1 MNPDIDTSSRTHI
14 NWRKIEETWRQI
26 WDKEKIFYAEINSK
40 KKYYVTVAYPY
51 PNSPQHVGHGRT
63 YTLADVHARYMRMK
77 GYNVL
82 FPMGFHYTGT
92 PIVAMSQRIEAMD
105 KELIETFRK
114 IYGISDEIISGFTNP
129 LSIAKFFHNEIKQGM
144 KEMGYSIDW
153 RREFTTID
161 EGYSKFISW
170 QFRTLQRKGLIVKG
184 SHPVGWCPKDQN
196 PVSQHDTIGDVEPE
210 ITEYIL
216 YKFKFQDF
224 QIPTATLRPET
235 IFGVTNLWINP
246 DLKYVKAKVNNEIWL
261 MTYEAANKLKFQ
273 NYEVSIMEDL
283 MGNELV
289 GEFVSDQIRGSKIPI
304 FPASFVDPQNGTGIV
319 MSVPAH
325 APYDFQ
331 ALEDLKGI
339 QDHRIKNIA
348 EVINPITIIAS
359 NNFEYDRLPPAQQIM
374 ADFAIKDQADSR
386 LDEVTKKLYSIEF
399 YNGIMLAMAGEFSGM
414 TVKVARD
421 KVKEMLLGKGI
432 GNIMYELADNS
443 VRCRCGTNCVIKV
456 ITDQWF
462 INYGDENW
470 KKLAHSCI
478 NSMEITPDEI
488 RQEFDNVLDWLK
500 ERACARKVG
509 LGTKLPWDDGWIIE
523 SLSDSVI
530 YMAYYILAKYI
541 NDNTLDAKILPGSL
555 DDEFFDFVLLGLGDP
570 DSISKTLQ
578 IPSKTVMQIR
588 EDFLYFYPV
597 DSRHSGRDLIPN
609 HLSFYIFNHVAI
621 FGEEE
626 WPRQIVVNGSV
637 LMEGKKMSKSLGNI
651 IPLRNAIEE
660 YGADPIR
667 LAMISS
673 AELLQDADFSFDIV
687 KGIRLKLT
695 DFYELITKLGG
706 SQQNYSND
714 LHEELEDQWL
724 QSRIQRS
731 IADTTCSLDKLRVRQ
746 ALHDILYTMEKDMQW
761 YFKRSHSKK
770 RNPLSNPVLREFLD
784 TKIRLLSPF
793 APHIGEELWKTIGH
807 ENLLSNAAWPRFDE
821 SKISNLA
828 EENEY
833 FIFNVITDIQK
844 ITKIARIHPNRIII
858 YTASMSKWKLYHK
871 LLIKIQN
878 ESKSNFGTLIKEL
891 VSDKDVSKVVKGNPD
906 LVKKMTQ
913 DILSESSEIRSR
925 RMSFGYFDESVPL
938 KDALDLIKEELGA
951 DQLTIS
957 IAPEDDSQI
966 YDPKGKSKHSRP
978 FKPAIFIE

>member
-1 MNPDIDTSSRTHI
+1 MTPDIDTSSRTHI

-273 NYEVSIMEDL
+273 NYEVSIIEDL

-289 GEFVSDQIRGSKIPI
+289 GEFVSDQISESKIPI

-374 ADFAIKDQADSR
+374 ADFSIKDQA
-386 LDEVTKKLYSIEF
+386 
-399 YNGIMLAMAGEFSGM
+399 
-414 TVKVARD
+414 
-421 KVKEMLLGKGI
+421 
-432 GNIMYELADNS
+432 
-443 VRCRCGTNCVIKV
+443 
-456 ITDQWF
+456 
-462 INYGDENW
+462 
-470 KKLAHSCI
+470 
-478 NSMEITPDEI
+478 
-488 RQEFDNVLDWLK
+488 
-500 ERACARKVG
+500 
-509 LGTKLPWDDGWIIE
+509 
-523 SLSDSVI
+523 
-530 YMAYYILAKYI
+530 
-541 NDNTLDAKILPGSL
+541 
-555 DDEFFDFVLLGLGDP
+555 
-570 DSISKTLQ
+570 
-578 IPSKTVMQIR
+578 
-588 EDFLYFYPV
+588 
-597 DSRHSGRDLIPN
+597 
-609 HLSFYIFNHVAI
+609 
-621 FGEEE
+621 
-626 WPRQIVVNGSV
+626 
-637 LMEGKKMSKSLGNI
+637 
-651 IPLRNAIEE
+651 
-660 YGADPIR
+660 
-667 LAMISS
+667 
-673 AELLQDADFSFDIV
+673 
-687 KGIRLKLT
+687 
-695 DFYELITKLGG
+695 
-706 SQQNYSND
+706 
-714 LHEELEDQWL
+714 
-724 QSRIQRS
+724 
-731 IADTTCSLDKLRVRQ
+731 
-746 ALHDILYTMEKDMQW
+746 
-761 YFKRSHSKK
+761 
-770 RNPLSNPVLREFLD
+770 
-784 TKIRLLSPF
+784 
-793 APHIGEELWKTIGH
+793 
-807 ENLLSNAAWPRFDE
+807 
-821 SKISNLA
+821 
-828 EENEY
+828 
-833 FIFNVITDIQK
+833 
-844 ITKIARIHPNRIII
+844 
-858 YTASMSKWKLYHK
+858 
-871 LLIKIQN
+871 
-878 ESKSNFGTLIKEL
+878 
-891 VSDKDVSKVVKGNPD
+891 
-906 LVKKMTQ
+906 
-913 DILSESSEIRSR
+913 
-925 RMSFGYFDESVPL
+925 
-938 KDALDLIKEELGA
+938 
-951 DQLTIS
+951 
-957 IAPEDDSQI
+957 
-966 YDPKGKSKHSRP
+966 
-978 FKPAIFIE
+978 